1 MFRAFTTDIAIKYY
15 ATNQSNSQNAE
26 ALGVELRG
34 FEPLTPCMP
43 SRDPRHGAHDKASRS
58 RPLHQCI
65 AAGAWWLLWACTATL
80 LRACCAEG

>member
-34 FEPLTPCMP
+34 FEPLTLACHRGIPTTAP
-43 SRDPRHGAHDKASRS
+43 TTNPRV
-58 RPLHQCI
+58 
-65 AAGAWWLLWACTATL
+65 AGHCT
-80 LRACCAEG
+80 RAEGWRVVVRVAS